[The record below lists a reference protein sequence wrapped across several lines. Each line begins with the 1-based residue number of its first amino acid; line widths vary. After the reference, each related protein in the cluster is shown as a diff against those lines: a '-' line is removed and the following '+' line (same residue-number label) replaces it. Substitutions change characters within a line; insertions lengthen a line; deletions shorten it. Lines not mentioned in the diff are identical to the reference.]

1 MSNLPLA
8 GKNVVITGKL
18 QCLRKEAVAALERLG
33 ARVTNT
39 VSYST
44 DMVLMGDKV
53 GMTKMN
59 KVHRYGIKTITEDDL
74 DRMIGS

>member
-1 MSNLPLA
+1 MEQPLR
-8 GKNVVITGKL
+8 GKRIVITGKL
-18 QCLRKEAVAALERLG
+18 NCPRKEAVIALESLG
-33 ARVTNT
+33 ATVANT

-59 KVHRYGIKTITEDDL
+59 KVRQYGIKTITEDDL